1 LVRQSGIIT
10 RSEVRL
16 GNKLDLKKMRKQL
29 QAKRKEVME
38 GVSRARE
45 MGSVETESGAPDI
58 ADRATSAFQREFSF
72 SLSENEGKMLR
83 MIEEALARLDNGRFG
98 MCVHCE
104 QPIERQRLEA
114 VPWARHCIACQ
125 EQQDRGEM

>member
-1 LVRQSGIIT
+1 MRNS
-10 RSEVRL
+10 
-16 GNKLDLKKMRKQL
+16 LDLKTMRRQL
-29 QAKRKEVME
+29 QVKRKEVLE

-72 SLSENEGKMLR
+72 SLSENEGTMLR
-83 MIEEALARLDNGRFG
+83 LIDEALARLDNGRFG
-98 MCVHCE
+98 LCTHCE
-104 QPIERQRLEA
+104 QPIEKQRLRA

-125 EQQDRGEM
+125 EQQDRGEL

>member
-1 LVRQSGIIT
+1 M
-10 RSEVRL
+10 
-16 GNKLDLKKMRKQL
+16 GNKLDLKAMRKQL

-83 MIEEALARLDNGRFG
+83 LIDEALARLENGRFG
-98 MCVHCE
+98 QCVHCE

>member
-1 LVRQSGIIT
+1 MPGLG
-10 RSEVRL
+10 EVQL
-16 GNKLDLKKMRKQL
+16 RKAVDVKAIRRQL
-29 QAKRKEVME
+29 QTKRQEVLE

-72 SLSENEGKMLR
+72 SLSENEGQMLR
-83 MIEEALARLDNGRFG
+83 LIDEALARLENGRFG
-98 MCVHCE
+98 MCIHCE
-104 QPIERQRLEA
+104 QPIEKQRLQA

-125 EQQDRGEM
+125 EQQDRGEL

>member
-1 LVRQSGIIT
+1 LSHAI
-10 RSEVRL
+10 E
-16 GNKLDLKKMRKQL
+16 LKTVKKHL
-29 QAKRKEVME
+29 QVKRKEVME

-83 MIEEALARLDNGRFG
+83 MIDEALARLDSGHFG
-98 MCVHCE
+98 TCIHCE
-104 QPIERQRLEA
+104 QPIEKQRLQA
-114 VPWARHCIACQ
+114 VPWARYCIACQ
-125 EQQDRGEM
+125 ELQDRGEI

>member
-1 LVRQSGIIT
+1 MRGLG
-10 RSEVRL
+10 EVQL
-16 GNKLDLKKMRKQL
+16 RKAVDVKAIRRQL
-29 QAKRKEVME
+29 QAKRKEVLE

-72 SLSENEGKMLR
+72 SLSENEGQMLR
-83 MIEEALARLDNGRFG
+83 LIDEAIARLDNGRFG
-98 MCVHCE
+98 LCIHCE
-104 QPIERQRLEA
+104 QPIEKQRLQA

-125 EQQDRGEM
+125 EQQDRGEL

>member
-1 LVRQSGIIT
+1 MPGLG
-10 RSEVRL
+10 EVQL
-16 GNKLDLKKMRKQL
+16 RKAVDVKAIRRQL
-29 QAKRKEVME
+29 QAKRQEVLE

-72 SLSENEGKMLR
+72 SLSENEGQMLR
-83 MIEEALARLDNGRFG
+83 LIDEALARLENGRFG
-98 MCVHCE
+98 MCIHCE
-104 QPIERQRLEA
+104 QPIEKQRLQA

-125 EQQDRGEM
+125 EQQDRGEL

>member
-1 LVRQSGIIT
+1 MAHAI
-10 RSEVRL
+10 
-16 GNKLDLKKMRKQL
+16 DLKTMKKHL

-83 MIEEALARLDNGRFG
+83 MIDEALARLDSGHFG
-98 MCVHCE
+98 MCIHCE
-104 QPIERQRLEA
+104 QPIEKQRLQA
-114 VPWARHCIACQ
+114 VPWARYCIACQ
-125 EQQDRGEM
+125 ELQDRGEI

>member
-1 LVRQSGIIT
+1 
-10 RSEVRL
+10 L
-16 GNKLDLKKMRKQL
+16 GNKIDLKAMRKQL
-29 QAKRKEVME
+29 QEKRKEVVE
-38 GVSRARE
+38 GVTRARE

-83 MIEEALARLDNGRFG
+83 MIDEALARLENGKFG
-98 MCVHCE
+98 LCAHCA
-104 QPIERQRLEA
+104 QPIEKQRLQA

-125 EQQDRGEM
+125 EQQDRGEI

>member
-1 LVRQSGIIT
+1 MA
-10 RSEVRL
+10 
-16 GNKLDLKKMRKQL
+16 NKTDLKVMRKQL

-72 SLSENEGKMLR
+72 SLSENEGTMLR
-83 MIEEALARLDNGRFG
+83 MIDEALARLENGKYG
-98 MCVHCE
+98 QCVHCE
-104 QPIERQRLEA
+104 QPIEKQRLQA
-114 VPWARHCIACQ
+114 VPWARHCIARQ
-125 EQQDRGEM
+125 ELQERGEI

>member
-1 LVRQSGIIT
+1 LAHAI
-10 RSEVRL
+10 
-16 GNKLDLKKMRKQL
+16 DLKTMKKQL

-83 MIEEALARLDNGRFG
+83 MIDEAIARLENGRFG
-98 MCVHCE
+98 ICIHCE
-104 QPIERQRLEA
+104 QPIEKQRLQA
-114 VPWARHCIACQ
+114 VPWARYCLACQ
-125 EQQDRGEM
+125 ELYDRGEI

>member
-1 LVRQSGIIT
+1 MSHAI
-10 RSEVRL
+10 
-16 GNKLDLKKMRKQL
+16 DLKSMRKQL
-29 QAKRKEVME
+29 QSKRKEVME

-45 MGSVETESGAPDI
+45 MGSVDTESGAPDL

-83 MIEEALARLDNGRFG
+83 MIDEALARMDGGRFG
-98 MCVHCE
+98 LCVHCE
-104 QPIERQRLEA
+104 QPIEKQRLQA

-125 EQQDRGEM
+125 EQQDRGEI

>member
-1 LVRQSGIIT
+1 LSHATDI
-10 RSEVRL
+10 
-16 GNKLDLKKMRKQL
+16 KAMRKKL
-29 QAKRKEVME
+29 EAKRKEVLE

-83 MIEEALARLDNGRFG
+83 LIDEAIARLDNGRFG
-98 MCVHCE
+98 LCVHCE
-104 QPIERQRLEA
+104 QPIEKQRLVA
-114 VPWARHCIACQ
+114 LPWARHCVACQ
-125 EQQDRGEM
+125 ELQDRGEM

>member
-1 LVRQSGIIT
+1 MRQ
-10 RSEVRL
+10 L
-16 GNKLDLKKMRKQL
+16 LD
-29 QAKRKEVME
+29 AKRREVVE

-83 MIEEALARLDNGRFG
+83 LIEEAIERVDGGRFG
-98 MCVHCE
+98 MCAHCE
-104 QPIERQRLEA
+104 QTIEAPRLKA
-114 VPWARHCIACQ
+114 IPWARYCISCQ
-125 EQQDRGEM
+125 ELQDQGEI

>member
-1 LVRQSGIIT
+1 MPILW
-10 RSEVRL
+10 EVQLR
-16 GNKLDLKKMRKQL
+16 NTVDLKAMRRQL
-29 QAKRKEVME
+29 QAKRKEVLE

-72 SLSENEGKMLR
+72 SLSENEGKMLL
-83 MIEEALARLDNGRFG
+83 MIDEAIARLENGRFG
-98 MCVHCE
+98 TCVHCE
-104 QPIERQRLEA
+104 QPIERQRLQA

-125 EQQDRGEM
+125 EQQDRGEL

>member
-1 LVRQSGIIT
+1 MNDW
-10 RSEVRL
+10 EVWL
-16 GNKLDLKKMRKQL
+16 SHATDLKAMRKQL
-29 QAKRKEVME
+29 QTKRKEVLE

-83 MIEEALARLDNGRFG
+83 LIDEALARLDNGRFG
-98 MCVHCE
+98 LCVHCE
-104 QPIERQRLEA
+104 KPIEKQRLQA
-114 VPWARHCIACQ
+114 LPWARNCVACQ
-125 EQQDRGEM
+125 ELQDRGEA

>member
-1 LVRQSGIIT
+1 LA
-10 RSEVRL
+10 
-16 GNKLDLKKMRKQL
+16 NKIDIKAMRKQL

-72 SLSENEGKMLR
+72 SLSENEGKMLK
-83 MIEEALARLDNGRFG
+83 MIDEALARLEIGKYG
-98 MCVHCE
+98 LCVHCE
-104 QPIERQRLEA
+104 QPIEKQRLQA

-125 EQQDRGEM
+125 ELQDRGEI